1 MTCTI
6 VMTERV
12 PTAVVKVDALMNKLP
27 EMQRAARSTLAAVVP
42 TLDAGPLG
50 LTCTRWRPPANG
62 ALAMEPG
69 MIVSKAFAPTR
80 GVVPSELPEGRAAHH
95 GLKGPFDGLPA
106 AWKILF
112 DWCAAEN
119 LKLAGVNWE
128 IYGASHPDPAPAQQ
142 ETSLYALLA

>member
-6 VMTERV
+6 VTTERT
-12 PTAVVKVDALMNKLP
+12 PTAVVKVDAPMNKLP
-27 EMQRAARSTLAAVVP
+27 EMQRTARSTLAAVVP
-42 TLDAGPLG
+42 TLDAGPVG

-62 ALAMEPG
+62 TLAMEPG
-69 MIVSKAFAPTR
+69 MIVSKAFAPA
-80 GVVPSELPEGRAAHH
+80 GEVVPSELPAGRAAHH
-95 GLKGPFDGLPA
+95 VLKGPFDGLPG

-112 DWCAAEN
+112 DWCAAEG

-128 IYGASHPDPAPAQQ
+128 IYGVSQPDSSRQ